1 MVLTLDVL
9 LHEAGKNIRGKKKPI
24 KCALLRIILEIR
36 GSFCTCL
43 TQSLM
48 LDFVDYHHLQRF
60 QDNSN
65 SWVFLPAEEIIAVAL
80 DYSLQSYLQEY
91 LDKTTK

>member
-1 MVLTLDVL
+1 
-9 LHEAGKNIRGKKKPI
+9 
-24 KCALLRIILEIR
+24 
-36 GSFCTCL
+36 
-43 TQSLM
+43 M
-48 LDFVDYHHLQRF
+48 LDFVDYHHLQQCF

-65 SWVFLPAEEIIAVAL
+65 SWVFLPAQEIIAVAL